1 MLTLTYRILSGAQG
15 HCEFQKTIPEKTL
28 DTFPRLSLKEYSFY
42 LYFDPKRPK
51 SLGNGKI

>member
-28 DTFPRLSLKEYSFY
+28 DTFPRLPLKEYSFY

-51 SLGNGKI
+51 SLGNRKI